1 MAIISKSF
9 YVIKSVAE
17 FMIDRIMK
25 QSSSKLCV
33 WFSGILLLN
42 ILTADMVAA
51 GPEPESGMVFSDSFP
66 DDTEN
71 FVSIRVRKISDRCQ
85 DSKYSLFFELSKV
98 LVQRLKQIAE
108 LKQEIF
114 EDERELS
121 EAQLEIQAMLE
132 AKARNHRVPH
142 HPGPSEFS
150 SEDTEILPVAEPR
163 VNPGPTHSGK
173 RTSCKY

>member
-1 MAIISKSF
+1 
-9 YVIKSVAE
+9 
-17 FMIDRIMK
+17 MIDRIMK

-71 FVSIRVRKISDRCQ
+71 F
-85 DSKYSLFFELSKV
+85 V

-173 RTSCKY
+173 RTSYMALCHFKICNMGRKRQL